1 MTPCVAHRYTLDDFK
16 QIDLPTLC
24 VTSESVLETL
34 KLIET
39 QIVIPNE
46 DEQPQQQQ
54 PRHHHRGHAGSAL
67 RRGQR
72 QQQQQPAGK
81 PADFHVTKRTEVAG
95 HDKTFNEIRAMI
107 NKLSSKTVA
116 NQKPIVLDAIAKF
129 LFGIDD
135 DEARLQYTRKLA
147 ELLVSNPFLVQ
158 VYVDIY
164 ADLCHPDFPYKDDFA
179 HLLYKVFPQEYVESL
194 HQLQA
199 VKEEADYDAFC
210 EYNKRNDSRKARAT
224 FFNEAAKKQLVAGGH
239 LLFAKTQLLTLVDDI
254 LASVC
259 ENMQREGRVHEVEEM
274 TENVAVLLAGLSSRT
289 DKIDSCIHDL
299 VERKPKEYSSWSSRA
314 LFKYMDLKSHLK

>member
-1 MTPCVAHRYTLDDFK
+1 MTPCVALRFTLDDFK
-16 QIDLPTLC
+16 QIDTPKLF
-24 VTSESVLETL
+24 VTRESVLETL
-34 KLIET
+34 KFIET
-39 QIVIPNE
+39 QIVIPSE
-46 DEQPQQQQ
+46 DE
-54 PRHHHRGHAGSAL
+54 
-67 RRGQR
+67 
-72 QQQQQPAGK
+72 QQQQQLAPPRLCHQRGGGQRHLSRGPRHNGVSRPP

-107 NKLSSKTVA
+107 NKLSSKTVV

-135 DEARLQYTRKLA
+135 DEERLQYTRKLA
-147 ELLVSNPFLVQ
+147 ELLITNPFLVQ

-164 ADLCHPDFPYKDDFA
+164 SDLCHPEFPYKDDFA
-179 HLLYKVFPQEYVESL
+179 HLLYRVFPEEYMESL

-224 FFNEAAKKQLVAGGH
+224 FFNEAAKKH
-239 LLFAKTQLLTLVDDI
+239 LFAKTQLLTLVEDI

-289 DKIDSCIHDL
+289 DKIESCIHDL